1 MDAVILFNAALGAGF
16 SGFIGWLLVRTRS
29 NDLVEPWLLFTLAAV
44 PLFIGGAIA
53 RFSPGGWLGSPLTHL
68 LCTVSFIIL
77 VALGL
82 REMRRGT
89 ATEPATEAPARREV
103 RRREVKPATV
113 AGPLLSV
120 MDEADPATLQH
131 CERVAELAVLIARE
145 MGMSR
150 GQVEEVY
157 ASALLHDV
165 GKIGV
170 RSSVLRKQQ
179 SLTDEEWREV
189 KDHTW
194 LGRVIV
200 DRNATC
206 RPVGHNVLC
215 HHEKYDGS
223 GYPAGLQGEEIPL
236 PARIVAVADAFDV
249 ITFGRHYQQPRDEA
263 EAVEELLAHAGTQFD
278 PGVVLAFLRALRTRR
293 HRGLIRLEAV

>member
-16 SGFIGWLLVRTRS
+16 SGFIGWLLLRPRTDDS
-29 NDLVEPWLLFTLAAV
+29 VGPWLLFTLAAV
-44 PLFIGGAIA
+44 PLFLGGAIA
-53 RFSPGGWLGSPLTHL
+53 RFGPGGWLGSPLTHL
-68 LCTVSFIIL
+68 LCTASFVIL
-77 VALGL
+77 LALGL
-82 REMRRGT
+82 RAMRYAT
-89 ATEPATEAPARREV
+89 ATKPATAPAAGREV
-103 RRREVKPATV
+103 RRREVKSMAI
-113 AGPLLSV
+113 ASPLLSV

-131 CERVAELAVLIARE
+131 CERVADLAVLIARE

-170 RSSVLRKQQ
+170 RSSVLRKRQ

-200 DRNATC
+200 DRNVTC
-206 RPVGHNVLC
+206 RPLSRNVLC

-223 GYPAGLQGEEIPL
+223 GYPVGLQGEEIPL
-236 PARIVAVADAFDV
+236 AARVVAVADAFDV

-293 HRGLIRLEAV
+293 QRGLVRLEAV